1 MGWKVLSESDY
12 GEKCCTLSRY
22 YSCVGGDVY
31 EKKMDSSVDDN
42 ADPFDAWYCIMR
54 KSDHL

>member
-1 MGWKVLSESDY
+1 MCANAQILPVKG
-12 GEKCCTLSRY
+12 R
-22 YSCVGGDVY
+22 GDVY

-42 ADPFDAWYCIMR
+42 ADSFDAWYCIMR